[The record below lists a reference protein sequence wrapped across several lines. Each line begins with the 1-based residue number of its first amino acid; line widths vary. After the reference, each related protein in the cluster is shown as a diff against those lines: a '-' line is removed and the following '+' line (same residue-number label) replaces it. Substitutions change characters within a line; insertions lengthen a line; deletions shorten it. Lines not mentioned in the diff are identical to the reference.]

1 MSEQL
6 DPIYVSVKEA
16 ARMLGVS
23 TWLMYQR
30 LDQQVI
36 ESRYEGRKRLVLMDS
51 LRKYATSLPDVA
63 PAKTEAESA

>member
-1 MSEQL
+1 MPEL

-30 LDQQVI
+30 LDKQEI
-36 ESRYEGRKRLVLMDS
+36 ESRYEGRKRLVVVES
-51 LRKYATSLPDVA
+51 LRAYAANLPTTA
-63 PAKTEAESA
+63 PKPEAESA

>member
-1 MSEQL
+1 MTEL

-30 LDQQVI
+30 LDAQAI
-36 ESRYEGRKRLVLMDS
+36 ESRYEGRKRLVVVES
-51 LRKYATSLPDVA
+51 LRKYAAGLPEVA
-63 PAKTEAESA
+63 PVKAEADAS

>member
-1 MSEQL
+1 MPEL

-30 LDQQVI
+30 LDKQVI
-36 ESRYEGRKRLVLMDS
+36 ESRYEGRKRLVSLAS
-51 LRKYATSLPDVA
+51 LREYAAALPATA
-63 PAKTEAESA
+63 PETEEAAS

>member
-1 MSEQL
+1 MPEL

-23 TWLMYQR
+23 TWLMYQK

-36 ESRYEGRKRLVLMDS
+36 ESRYEGRKRLVRMDS
-51 LRKYATSLPDVA
+51 LRAYAESLPVTA
-63 PAKTEAESA
+63 PKPEAEAV